1 MYKSPFVQ
9 RQSPEHKFS
18 SGFDEKPSINLKAFR
33 RRFRIPYKQ
42 IIKMENSVSKGAG
55 KDDAPGQ
62 NKVYLIFIN
71 TREKEWTKKSITFD
85 EVVVLAF
92 GSISNDPNIVY
103 TVTYKK
109 GDNNK
114 PEGIMVKGDEI
125 KVKNEMRFNV
135 TQTNRS

>member
-1 MYKSPFVQ
+1 
-9 RQSPEHKFS
+9 
-18 SGFDEKPSINLKAFR
+18 
-33 RRFRIPYKQ
+33 
-42 IIKMENSVSKGAG
+42 MENSVSKGAG

>member
-1 MYKSPFVQ
+1 MT
-9 RQSPEHKFS
+9 
-18 SGFDEKPSINLKAFR
+18 SILSAA
-33 RRFRIPYKQ
+33 IA
-42 IIKMENSVSKGAG
+42 GAG

>member
-1 MYKSPFVQ
+1 M
-9 RQSPEHKFS
+9 
-18 SGFDEKPSINLKAFR
+18 
-33 RRFRIPYKQ
+33 
-42 IIKMENSVSKGAG
+42 
-55 KDDAPGQ
+55 
-62 NKVYLIFIN
+62 
-71 TREKEWTKKSITFD
+71 
-85 EVVVLAF
+85 VVLAF